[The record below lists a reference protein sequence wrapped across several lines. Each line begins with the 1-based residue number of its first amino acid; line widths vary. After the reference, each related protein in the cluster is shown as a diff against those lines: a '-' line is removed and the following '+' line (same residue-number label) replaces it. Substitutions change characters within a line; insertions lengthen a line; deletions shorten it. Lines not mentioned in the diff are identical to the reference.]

1 MGASEALKQI
11 LKDKVERDAK
21 ALGAIDR
28 DMRRTERIAALA
40 TLYADIEGWLK
51 PSVSEGLVKLT
62 REPCELED
70 RHTGKFESESLVIEV
85 GSSKVHFRPIAGNV
99 AGASAR
105 VDMSSGAR
113 SIKLVYLPGRG
124 EWSFLLRAAGVQTA
138 PVNEDSFTDILR
150 DILAE

>member
-11 LKDKVERDAK
+11 LKDKTERDAK
-21 ALGAIDR
+21 ALGAIDWETR
-28 DMRRTERIAALA
+28 KKERIAAFA
-40 TLYADIEGWLK
+40 KLYSDIEGWLK

-85 GSSKVHFRPIAGNV
+85 GSSKVRFRPVAGNV

-113 SIKLVYLPGRG
+113 SISLVYFPGRS
-124 EWSFLLRAAGVQTA
+124 EWSFLLRAGGVQTA
-138 PVNEDSFTDILR
+138 PVNEDSFTDVLK